1 MPVNPAIKE
10 ALGEPSY
17 PSLNAVQVPVDVVQ
31 VFRAREQVVPV
42 AEEGTARS
50 MYPSASDCAFGSAR
64 PRRKGGAGRTFAALA
79 NKDRLGIRAFW
90 LQEGVIAPEAAA
102 LVSSKGKPG
111 MGMVMNRCTYKE
123 CQRLMGPMATY

>member
-1 MPVNPAIKE
+1 MRN
-10 ALGEPSY
+10 GQCRDS
-17 PSLNAVQVPVDVVQ
+17 
-31 VFRAREQVVPV
+31 
-42 AEEGTARS
+42 G
-50 MYPSASDCAFGSAR
+50 SDCAFGSAR